1 MRKSLLYRLMDNIDD
16 LISEAKLTHREVSN
30 RAGNSNN
37 WFNDAYNNNEDIHIS
52 SFVKVLSV
60 IDNKQDLKE
69 HKLLN
74 VFDKKILSIS
84 TLISRLSDEDEQY
97 INDFIIS
104 DKQLFLDVL
113 GDWASMEYKNKLNE
127 KEKEIM
133 EKVKILIS
141 KI

>member
-1 MRKSLLYRLMDNIDD
+1 MDNIDD

-60 IDNKQDLKE
+60 INEKYDLKE

-74 VFDKKILSIS
+74 VFDTKILSIS
-84 TLISRLSDEDEQY
+84 TLVSRLSDEEENY
-97 INDFIIS
+97 INDFIIA

-113 GDWASMEYKNKLNE
+113 GDWASMDYKNKLNE

-133 EKVKILIS
+133 EKVKVLIS
-141 KI
+141 

>member
-1 MRKSLLYRLMDNIDD
+1 MDNIDD

>member
-1 MRKSLLYRLMDNIDD
+1 MDNIDD

-60 IDNKQDLKE
+60 INEKHDLKE

-74 VFDKKILSIS
+74 VFDMKILSIS
-84 TLISRLSDEDEQY
+84 TLISRLSDEDENY

-133 EKVKILIS
+133 EKVKVLIS
-141 KI
+141 